1 MSVRETSKKAY
12 KEINAD
18 GTKIS
23 QHDVILMTLNTH
35 QSEYKH
41 YGMSLREISWM
52 SHIEINAVSGR
63 VNELKK
69 SNKVYEVNKR
79 KCTMSGRTV
88 TPVSSISKDEFE
100 LFNNPDDGSWKGR

>member
-35 QSEYKH
+35 QSKYKH
-41 YGMSLREISWM
+41 YGMSLREISWL

-88 TPVSSISKDEFE
+88 TPVSSISADEFKS
-100 LFNNPDDGSWKGR
+100 FNNPDDGSWKGR